1 MPKDHGRH
9 IDLLC
14 LVLHYWD
21 ALPIVPDPDLVVLP
35 GRCKNHPVNQ
45 NTHTLYF
52 TGEPG
57 KLCSDNNTGYSFS
70 ANP

>member
-14 LVLHYWD
+14 LVLNYRD

-35 GRCKNHPVNQ
+35 GMGKTIQLIKIH
-45 NTHTLYF
+45 THSILL
-52 TGEPG
+52 GEPG
-57 KLCSDNNTGYSFS
+57 KLCS
-70 ANP
+70 